1 MEAKY
6 KVGDKVRIAPIE
18 QLYKWS
24 IGRGVWAGK
33 TMTVRSVE
41 KAWYSDEPVYRM
53 VEDNGT
59 LMGDGFAWYE
69 DDIAGYAKCGQEPL
83 TVELC
88 FDGAATTATL
98 KRGGRAVKTVKAIC
112 NPKDTYSRGE
122 GAKVAVERLFA
133 KKKSE
138 AEKAEAAKA
147 HCRQVTA
154 AYKNLLQKKIGDKFV
169 VKTACSHAFPVGTV
183 VTLIEHTAIAEINV
197 YSSLFNG
204 VLISQVIADDELE
217 PYRG

>member
-1 MEAKY
+1 MAKY
-6 KVGDKVRIAPIE
+6 KVGDKVTIVKQPDDVDFPDFMAK
-18 QLYKWS
+18 Y
-24 IGRGVWAGK
+24 AGK
-33 TMTVRSVE
+33 TLTVAKTITTCGDSYYWFRDN
-41 KAWYSDEPVYRM
+41 AALATA
-53 VEDNGT
+53 EDFMPLSMCT
-59 LMGDGFAWYE
+59 FKERW
-69 DDIAGYAKCGQEPL
+69 IAGYASHAPL

-147 HCRQVTA
+147 HCHQVTET
-154 AYKNLLQKKIGDKFV
+154 YKALYKLFCDLQTKMEEKNAGK
-169 VKTACSHAFPVGTV
+169 C
-183 VTLIEHTAIAEINV
+183 
-197 YSSLFNG
+197 
-204 VLISQVIADDELE
+204 
-217 PYRG
+217 